1 MSKFKIIIFLFILI
15 FGVRFIYTNYFSPD
29 NKSQYHL
36 CLEKGYQFYIH
47 SFMTKDGRII
57 DPDKDN
63 ITTSEGQSYML
74 IRSLVMK
81 DKRTF
86 DLVYTWTRNNLQR
99 KDRLFSWLW
108 GEDKNGEYKILDDN
122 SATDADVDIAC
133 ALLLAY
139 ETWGDHKYLNE
150 AVPIIYSIWN
160 NETKRVGEHLVLM
173 PGVEQTY
180 SKKIEVNP
188 SYFSPYAFRFF
199 QKYDD
204 IHDWSCLIDST
215 YYYLSKITSMTDTGL
230 PPNWFLIVNSQEDG
244 PNEGQII
251 LEDSPRSDFSYD
263 SIRVFLRTYLDYI
276 ETGEPRALPILKK
289 SKFLVNEWKK
299 TKNFYLDYEKNG
311 KLRDKEKFIG
321 SIAVLVPVISLYD
334 KNSAFEIYEN
344 EVKPHFLN
352 EEYWLTKKSYYG
364 KNLSWFGCY
373 LYNRESQEYKE
384 MHRRKFANEFKSE

>member
-1 MSKFKIIIFLFILI
+1 MSKLKIVIFLLILI
-15 FGVRFIYTNYFSPD
+15 FCAWFIYINYFKSE
-29 NKSQYHL
+29 NKSEYSL
-36 CLEKGYQFYIH
+36 CLEEGYNFYIQ

-86 DLVYTWTRNNLQR
+86 DLVYTWTKINLQR
-99 KDRLFSWLW
+99 KDKLFSWLW
-108 GEDKNGEYKILDDN
+108 GENKKGEYTILDDN
-122 SATDADVDIAC
+122 SATDADIDIAC

-150 AVPIIYSIWN
+150 AIPIIYSIWD

-180 SKKIEVNP
+180 SKKIEINP

-199 QKYDD
+199 QKYDKL
-204 IHDWSCLIDST
+204 HDWSCLIDST
-215 YYYLSKITSMTDTGL
+215 YYYLTKVTSMTDTGL
-230 PPNWFLIVNSQEDG
+230 PPNWFIIVNSQEDG
-244 PNEGQII
+244 PNEGRII
-251 LEDSPRSDFSYD
+251 FENSPRSDFSYD

-289 SKFLVNEWKK
+289 SKFLVDEWKK

-321 SIAVLVPVISLYD
+321 SIAVLVPVIDLYD
-334 KNSAFEIYEN
+334 RESALEIYKSEIEPN
-344 EVKPHFLN
+344 FLN
-352 EEYWLTKKSYYG
+352 ETYWATKKSYYG

-373 LYNRESQEYKE
+373 LYNRTSKEYIE
-384 MHRRKFANEFKSE
+384 MHTRKFAKEFKP

>member
-1 MSKFKIIIFLFILI
+1 MPKLKIIIFLFILL
-15 FGVRFIYTNYFSPD
+15 FGAWFIYTNYFNSA
-29 NKSQYHL
+29 NKPEYNL
-36 CLEKGYQFYIH
+36 CLEKGYEFYIK

-57 DPDKDN
+57 DPDRDN
-63 ITTSEGQSYML
+63 VTTSEGQSYML
-74 IRSLVMK
+74 VRSLVMK

-99 KDRLFSWLW
+99 KDKLFSWLW

-139 ETWGDHKYLNE
+139 ESWGDHKYLNE
-150 AVPIIYSIWN
+150 AVPIIHSIWD
-160 NETKRVGEHLVLM
+160 NETKRVGTHLVLM

-204 IHDWSCLIDST
+204 IHDWSCLIDSG
-215 YYYLSKITSMTDTGL
+215 YYYLSKITSMTETGL

-244 PNEGQII
+244 SNEGQII

-289 SKFLVNEWKK
+289 SKFFVDRWKI
-299 TKNFYLDYEKNG
+299 TKNFYIDYEKNG

-321 SIAVLVPVISLYD
+321 SIAVLIPVISLYD
-334 KNSAFEIYEN
+334 KTSAFEIYKS
-344 EVKPHFLN
+344 EVEPHFLN
-352 EEYWLTKKSYYG
+352 EEYWSNKKSYYG

-384 MHRRKFANEFKSE
+384 MHRRKFANEFKQ